1 MPSSGISRAAFVSL
15 LAIVA
20 MTMLSINSSVVAQSC
35 LDDCK
40 IIRDNC
46 IAGTDP
52 TEKAKAQCASQYA
65 ACEKKC
71 NQKKSWTPPEHRQSP
86 FPVAWSACLH
96 NEQSCDPRRAS
107 QP

>member
-20 MTMLSINSSVVAQSC
+20 MTMLSINSSAVAQSC

-52 TEKAKAQCASQYA
+52 TEKAKAQCVSQYT

-71 NQKKSWTPPEHRQSP
+71 TQKKSSIPPQRMQTPM
-86 FPVAWSACLH
+86 VAGV
-96 NEQSCDPRRAS
+96 R
-107 QP
+107 

>member
-1 MPSSGISRAAFVSL
+1 MPSTGISRAAFVSL
-15 LAIVA
+15 FAIVA
-20 MTMLSINSSVVAQSC
+20 IAVLLTNSSAVAQSC

-52 TEKAKAQCASQYA
+52 TAKAKAQCASQYA

-71 NQKKSWTPPEHRQSP
+71 NQKKSSIPPERRQSP
-86 FPVAWSACLH
+86 MVAGT
-96 NEQSCDPRRAS
+96 R
-107 QP
+107 

>member
-20 MTMLSINSSVVAQSC
+20 MAMLSPHSSVLAQSC

-52 TEKAKAQCASQYA
+52 TEKAKAQCTSQYA

-71 NQKKSWTPPEHRQSP
+71 NQKKSSIPPQRRQSP
-86 FPVAWSACLH
+86 MVVGV
-96 NEQSCDPRRAS
+96 R
-107 QP
+107 

>member
-15 LAIVA
+15 FAIVA
-20 MTMLSINSSVVAQSC
+20 MAMLSINSSVVAQSC

-52 TEKAKAQCASQYA
+52 TEKAKAQCAAQYA

-71 NQKKSWTPPEHRQSP
+71 NQKKSSIPPQRM
-86 FPVAWSACLH
+86 
-96 NEQSCDPRRAS
+96 
-107 QP
+107 QPPIIAGIR